1 MALTS
6 GKPLR
11 MESDRYHG
19 HVSEDRRRQ
28 AVRSL
33 VRLERSLRG
42 DLVWWLEQLDATEKE
57 IVAVRNGRVELPDG
71 AEPFEGLVTERTAEL
86 RERQARIE
94 SQVASRLLWIWRRE
108 RRRAALGDPSAL

>member
-1 MALTS
+1 
-6 GKPLR
+6 
-11 MESDRYHG
+11 MEPDDYRKQFL
-19 HVSEDRRRQ
+19 ETQRKQ

-57 IVAVRNGRVELPDG
+57 IVALRNGRVELPDG
-71 AEPFEGLVTERTAEL
+71 AEPSEGLVTERTAEL